1 MHELSIC
8 NALIGQVEQIARERN
23 ATSVTR
29 IVLKVGPLSGVE
41 AQLLRQAYP
50 LAAAGTVAADADLV
64 IDTADVVVRCSECD
78 TESRVAAN
86 RLLCAACGDF
96 RTRVISGDEM
106 ILQTLE
112 LDGCHDES
120 AALNGTEPAR
130 VFETQ

>member
-8 NALIGQVEQIARERN
+8 NALIDQVEQITRERN

-29 IVLKVGPLSGVE
+29 IVLKVGPLSGIE

-64 IDTADVVVRCSECD
+64 IDAADVVVRCSECD

-106 ILQTLE
+106 ILQRLE
-112 LDGCHDES
+112 LDGCHGES
-120 AALNGTEPAR
+120 AALNGTEAAR

>member
-8 NALIGQVEQIARERN
+8 NALIDQVEQIARERN

-41 AQLLRQAYP
+41 ARLLRHAYP

-64 IDTADVVVRCSECD
+64 IDTAAVVVRCSECD

-120 AALNGTEPAR
+120 AGLNGTEPAR